1 MERVLHK
8 IMMYKLGL
16 IFCGIFLISTV
27 SPLASGDIIRDRQ
40 LNFKLSKKSM
50 KALREAI
57 KTEDLSSAQKAVNF
71 HVDWSGKLTSYFP
84 PESGASMNNDS
95 DASGDIWVD
104 FERFRKLSLD
114 YAQAATR
121 LNSALVVSDFELASK
136 NFFSMAKACKSCHET
151 FRN

>member
-16 IFCGIFLISTV
+16 IFCGIFLVSTV
-27 SPLASGDIIRDRQ
+27 SPLASGDVIRDRQ

-57 KTEDLSSAQKAVNF
+57 KTEDLSGAQKAVNF
-71 HVDWSGKLTSYFP
+71 HIDWSGKLISYFP
-84 PESGASMNNDS
+84 PESGASMNNNS
-95 DASGDIWVD
+95 DASGDIWED
-104 FERFRKLSLD
+104 FERFQKMNLD
-114 YAQAATR
+114 YAQATSR
-121 LNSALVVSDFELASK
+121 LNSALVLSDFELASK
-136 NFFSMAKACKSCHET
+136 NFFSMAKACKACHET